1 MFSNIKNGW
10 ADFDFKG
17 FKGVCSYI
25 QDPVKDICQALI
37 NTFEDNSKEVVV
49 EMDEEG
55 SEWFLKIT
63 SNDVCMYREENP
75 KEVKSSRE
83 DFIKEFAN
91 DVYRDIE
98 LWSSWEP
105 ENDSESVC
113 DDIES
118 MLYDVVFPE
127 LIEKCQDELENWKA
141 IQLKGQK
148 IFKCAYEFTYKVEGE
163 ELLTILENSDFDL
176 SIYIWLY
183 NKDLPLDYLYGIWL
197 HCDASVTDILINMIL
212 EEKRLELDD

>member
-37 NTFEDNSKEVVV
+37 NTFEDNSKEVVIK
-49 EMDEEG
+49 MDEEG

-83 DFIKEFAN
+83 DFIKEFTN

-183 NKDLPLDYLYGIWL
+183 NKDLPLDYLYGVWL
-197 HCDASVTDILINMIL
+197 HCDASVTDILVDMIL
-212 EEKRLELDD
+212 EEKRMELDD

>member
-37 NTFEDNSKEVVV
+37 DTFEDNSKEVVV

>member
-10 ADFDFKG
+10 ADFDFKE

-37 NTFEDNSKEVVV
+37 DTFENNSKEVVI

-75 KEVKSSRE
+75 QEVKASRE
-83 DFIKEFAN
+83 DFIKEFTN

-183 NKDLPLDYLYGIWL
+183 NKDLPLDYLYGVWL
-197 HCDASVTDILINMIL
+197 HCDASVTDILVDMIL
-212 EEKRLELDD
+212 EEKRMELDD

>member
-10 ADFDFKG
+10 ADFNFKG

-183 NKDLPLDYLYGIWL
+183 NK
-197 HCDASVTDILINMIL
+197 
-212 EEKRLELDD
+212 EKVGNRYRNTYFHTKQRVH

>member
-37 NTFEDNSKEVVV
+37 DTFEDNSKEVVI

-83 DFIKEFAN
+83 DFIKEFTN

-113 DDIES
+113 DDMES

-183 NKDLPLDYLYGIWL
+183 NKDLPLDYLYGVWL
-197 HCDASVTDILINMIL
+197 HCDASVTDVLVDMIL
-212 EEKRLELDD
+212 EEKRMELDD

>member
-10 ADFDFKG
+10 ADFNFKG

-37 NTFEDNSKEVVV
+37 NTFGDNSKEVVV

-163 ELLTILENSDFDL
+163 ELRTILENSDFDL

>member
-37 NTFEDNSKEVVV
+37 DTFEDNSKEVVI

-83 DFIKEFAN
+83 DFIKEFTN

-118 MLYDVVFPE
+118 MLYDVVFTE

-183 NKDLPLDYLYGIWL
+183 NKDLPLDYLYGVWL
-197 HCDASVTDILINMIL
+197 HCDASVTDILVDMIL
-212 EEKRLELDD
+212 EEKRMELDD

>member
-10 ADFDFKG
+10 ADFNFKG

-37 NTFEDNSKEVVV
+37 NTFGDNSKEVVV

>member
-10 ADFDFKG
+10 ADFNFKG

>member
-1 MFSNIKNGW
+1 MFSNIKHGW

-17 FKGVCSYI
+17 FKGVCSYM

-118 MLYDVVFPE
+118 MLYDVVFQE